1 VACGRPGRLR
11 RPPRGGRGQLRRRDQ
26 PAQQSAQHAA
36 ELETSSSADFSFG
49 MRFGFGVLGRFGYRV
64 SSSGSIRVYWDGDT

>member
-1 VACGRPGRLR
+1 VAWWPGSQPG
-11 RPPRGGRGQLRRRDQ
+11 RPPRGGGASCAGATSQRSR
-26 PAQQSAQHAA
+26 AQHAA